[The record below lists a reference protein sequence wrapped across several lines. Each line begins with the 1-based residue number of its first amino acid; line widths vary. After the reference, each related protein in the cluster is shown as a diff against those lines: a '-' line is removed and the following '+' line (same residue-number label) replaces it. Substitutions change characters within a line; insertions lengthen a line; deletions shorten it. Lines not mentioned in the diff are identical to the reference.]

1 MKGNPGLLL
10 AMFLLIFGPKINGWI
25 DVVSLTSLVVVA
37 FHFLSLNLSHMPH
50 AVRWRMG
57 ILFFLFSVLLA
68 YASTHGLWSGHDSY
82 FQTLR
87 FGRVVINGL
96 GCAALVSFYYRAF
109 GHEASS
115 TIMGHLFHCLVLHAF
130 LMLGMFI
137 SPAFRDLI
145 VNQVVQADPDS
156 RTYLAKALGYRIAGL
171 TDSWDALSGLQSL
184 GLLMVPLLV
193 TRQRQF
199 SYVYAAM
206 ASLLLLF
213 SVAISGRTG
222 ILTWIVLTPLAVLF
236 CDLRRLHRTTWVSV
250 AALSIASI
258 ILLGPLRDWAF
269 RAIEET
275 SLGRTVSIFHADADT
290 TSSSRERLSE
300 TFATIFH
307 EHYFVPDQSATFVF
321 GTGGS
326 GRDSWDYVPAD
337 NGPVLNLHNLGVVS
351 CAAIYGSVL
360 WMLFSGL
367 SIRSSSPLVAGICLL
382 AVLLVLMIDVKV
394 LYLLSRNGFTVMLI
408 PVFVAWWERSFTE
421 SRSLAIALTPNM
433 QGSLVQR
440 SMISAWP
447 SVVPSAM
454 EVNGRRAITHRT
466 TQIPRKH
473 R

>member
-1 MKGNPGLLL
+1 MSGNPGLLA

-25 DVVSLTSLVVVA
+25 DVVSLTSLAVVA
-37 FHFLSLNLSHMPH
+37 FHVLALNLSHVPS
-50 AVRWRMG
+50 AVRWRTG
-57 ILFFLFSVLLA
+57 TLFGLFTLLLA
-68 YASTHGLWSGHDSY
+68 YASTHGLWAGHDSY

-96 GCAALVSFYYRAF
+96 GCAALVSLYYRVL
-109 GHEASS
+109 GKEAGA
-115 TIMGHLFHCLVLHAF
+115 TILRHLFHCLVLHAI
-130 LMLGMFI
+130 LMLGMFV
-137 SPAFRDLI
+137 SPTFRDLI

-193 TRQRQF
+193 TRQRHF
-199 SYVYAAM
+199 SFVYAGI

-236 CDLRRLHRTTWVSV
+236 CDLRQLHRTTWVTV
-250 AALSIASI
+250 AAISLASI
-258 ILLGPLRDWAF
+258 VMLGPLRDSVI
-269 RAIEET
+269 RALEET

-307 EHYFVPDQSATFVF
+307 EHYFLPDQSRTLIF

-351 CAAIYGSVL
+351 CIAIYGSVL
-360 WMLFSGL
+360 WMIFSGL
-367 SIRSSSPLVAGICLL
+367 SIRRSCPLVAGTCLL

-394 LYLLSRNGFTVMLI
+394 LYLLSRNGFTVMMI
-408 PVFVAWWERSFTE
+408 PVFVAWWERSF
-421 SRSLAIALTPNM
+421 SYGRPMAMLPAQHAPAARHPRS
-433 QGSLVQR
+433 SLV
-440 SMISAWP
+440 SAWP
-447 SVVPSAM
+447 SVASSATSSLNASM
-454 EVNGRRAITHRT
+454 PRRH
-466 TQIPRKH
+466 
-473 R
+473 